1 MSFYIVF
8 NDFSSFLEIRE
19 PVDSTEDI
27 KEAVANLVEKAGQD
41 ISANGYITILAESET
56 NILPKVDDFSE
67 NPVSAIDYGEIA
79 AAAVNQISQVS
90 EPNTETS
97 LIAAKEQN
105 SKIEVKNIGQ
115 DEIYKEFYSLLKKFE
130 FSLQYRYDFTDV
142 LGDNLEKENFQ
153 NSSKSIEKNRNKQR
167 ARQQEDIEKRFQ
179 EKQAESLIECLKQ
192 KRFANHLQK

>member
-1 MSFYIVF
+1 
-8 NDFSSFLEIRE
+8 
-19 PVDSTEDI
+19 VDSTEDI
-27 KEAVANLVEKAGQD
+27 GAAVANSVEKALQD
-41 ISANGYITILAESET
+41 ISADGHITISAESET
-56 NILPKVDDFSE
+56 NTLLKVDDSLE
-67 NPVSAIDYGEIA
+67 NPVSAIDDGEI
-79 AAAVNQISQVS
+79 AAVNQISQVS

-97 LIAAKEQN
+97 WIAAEEQN
-105 SKIEVKNIGQ
+105 SKIEAENIGQ

-167 ARQQEDIEKRFQ
+167 GRHQEDIERRFQ
-179 EKQAESLIECLKQ
+179 EKQAENLRECLKQ

>member
-27 KEAVANLVEKAGQD
+27 KEAVANSVEKAGQD
-41 ISANGYITILAESET
+41 ISADGYITILAESET
-56 NILPKVDDFSE
+56 NTLPKVDDSSE
-67 NPVSAIDYGEIA
+67 NPVSAIDYCEI

-97 LIAAKEQN
+97 WITAEEQN
-105 SKIEVKNIGQ
+105 SKIEAENIGQ

-167 ARQQEDIEKRFQ
+167 GRHQEDIERRFQ
-179 EKQAESLIECLKQ
+179 EKQAENLRECLKQ
-192 KRFANHLQK
+192 KRFASHLQK

>member
-1 MSFYIVF
+1 MGFYIVF

-19 PVDSTEDI
+19 PVGSTEDI
-27 KEAVANLVEKAGQD
+27 KEAVTNLVEKAGQD

-56 NILPKVDDFSE
+56 NILPKVDDSSE

-79 AAAVNQISQVS
+79 AAVNQISQVS
-90 EPNTETS
+90 NPTTETS
-97 LIAAKEQN
+97 WIAAEEQN
-105 SKIEVKNIGQ
+105 SKIEVENVGQ

-153 NSSKSIEKNRNKQR
+153 NSSKSIEKNLNKQR
-167 ARQQEDIEKRFQ
+167 GRQQEDIERRFE
-179 EKQAESLIECLKQ
+179 EKQAESLRERLKQ

>member
-27 KEAVANLVEKAGQD
+27 KEAVTNLVEKAGQD

-56 NILPKVDDFSE
+56 NILPKVDGTLE
-67 NPVSAIDYGEIA
+67 NPVSAIDYGEI
-79 AAAVNQISQVS
+79 AAVNQISQVS

-97 LIAAKEQN
+97 WVAAEEQN
-105 SKIEVKNIGQ
+105 SKIEAENIGQ

-142 LGDNLEKENFQ
+142 LDDNLEKENFQ
-153 NSSKSIEKNRNKQR
+153 NFSKLIEKNRNKQR
-167 ARQQEDIEKRFQ
+167 GRQQEDIERRFQ
-179 EKQAESLIECLKQ
+179 EKQAESLRECLKQ